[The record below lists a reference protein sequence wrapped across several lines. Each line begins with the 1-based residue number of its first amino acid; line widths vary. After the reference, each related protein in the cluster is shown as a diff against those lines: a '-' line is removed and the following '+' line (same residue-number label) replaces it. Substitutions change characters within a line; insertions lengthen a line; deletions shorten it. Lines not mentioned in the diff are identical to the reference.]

1 MTIPTASG
9 PTPPGT
15 TPTPTGDELD
25 PYSLLCGLVLDTGRT
40 WIECATDWQRD
51 DARAVLAAAGG
62 EPTPG
67 MPAVVRRLYN
77 LRGRG
82 MSKTTD
88 AAALALVL
96 LLTLAPRRSRS
107 HAYAA
112 DSDQAGIMLD
122 TIHGLAERS
131 GLLGLV
137 DIGARTLTVRA
148 SGATLAVETADGA
161 SAYGLRPWLTL
172 VDELGVW
179 PATANHRRLWSA
191 IVSAVP
197 KVPGSVLLVIGT
209 AGSPVGLGADVWTDA
224 ETSPHWRTSRR
235 PGPAPWWS
243 ADDVAATR
251 ADLTASEWRR
261 LILCEWAE
269 GEDALTTPDD
279 VAACIRS
286 GSTTLAPRR
295 GVEYVAALDVG
306 TRRDLT
312 ALVVGHAERRDAG
325 RVVVIDRVLY
335 WRPAPGSS
343 VSSRGSAQGG
353 LGVVGGAAR
362 VDLSEV
368 EAATL
373 RLCREYG
380 VRRLRFDR
388 MQAEQ
393 LTANLSRAGVTCD
406 EFVFS
411 SAGANRLARSLWGA
425 MRDHALDLP
434 DDDETRREFLSSRL
448 VETGPG
454 VVKIQNP
461 PGTHD
466 DIVTAVG
473 MVVADLTERPDYGA
487 GSVTSPRGR
496 VPERTLR
503 DARPAMPK
511 RLAVRAVARRGPGG
525 VSFVTGVGGAYDD
538 PRRRGRSWD

>member
-1 MTIPTASG
+1 MSAPDS
-9 PTPPGT
+9 PG
-15 TPTPTGDELD
+15 GGGLD
-25 PYSLLCGLVLDTGRT
+25 PLALLASLVLDDGRR
-40 WIECATDWQRD
+40 WGEAATDWQHA
-51 DARAVLAAAGG
+51 DARAVVAAARG
-62 EPTPG
+62 EVV
-67 MPAVVRRLYN
+67 AVRRLFN

-96 LLTLAPRRSRS
+96 LLTLAPARSRS

-112 DSDQAGIMLD
+112 DADQARIMLD
-122 TIHGLAERS
+122 TVHGLAERS

-148 SGATLAVETADGA
+148 TGATLTVESADGA
-161 SAYGLRPWLTL
+161 SAFGLRPWLTL

-179 PATANHRRLWSA
+179 PATANHRRLWGA

-209 AGSPVGLGADVWTDA
+209 AGSPTGLGAEVWA
-224 ETSPHWRTSRR
+224 EAERSQHWRTSRR

-251 ADLTASEWRR
+251 ADLTASDWRR

-269 GEDALTTPDD
+269 GEDALAVADD
-279 VAACIRS
+279 VAACIRA
-286 GSTTLAPRR
+286 GSTSLPPRH

-312 ALVVGHAERRDAG
+312 ALVVGHTERRDPG
-325 RVVVIDRVLY
+325 RVVVVDRVLY
-335 WRPAPGSS
+335 WRPDRNKGTAG
-343 VSSRGSAQGG
+343 
-353 LGVVGGAAR
+353 R
-362 VDLSEV
+362 VDLAEV
-368 EAATL
+368 EAAAL
-373 RLCREYG
+373 RVCREYR
-380 VRRLRFDR
+380 VARLRFDR

-393 LTANLSRAGVTCD
+393 LTANLTRAGVRCD

-411 SAGANRLARSLWGA
+411 AAGASRLARSLWGA
-425 MRDHALDLP
+425 LRDHALDLP
-434 DDDETRREFLSSRL
+434 DDDETRTEFMSTRL

-454 VVKIQNP
+454 TVKIQNP
-461 PGTHD
+461 PGSHD

-473 MVVADLTERPDYGA
+473 MVVADLTTRPDAGR
-487 GSVTSPRGR
+487 GSVTVPTGR
-496 VPERTLR
+496 VPKRASR
-503 DARPAMPK
+503 YARPAPPK
-511 RLAVRAVARRGPGG
+511 RLEVRQAARRGPWG
-525 VSFVTGVGGAYDD
+525 VSFIRGVGGAYDD
-538 PRRRGRSWD
+538 PRRRR